1 MKVLA
6 LCTYPVEAAA
16 TRYRVA
22 QFVAPLNERDIEVT
36 LRPLLDSNSF
46 ASLYQRAKLP
56 HIVIALTGATLQRAS
71 DVCRARHFDV
81 VFVQR
86 EAILFGPPVIE
97 LLITRVLKLPM
108 VLDLDDAT
116 YVSYTSPTYGVL
128 GKALKWF
135 SKTDD
140 LIRWATVVICG
151 NRSIAEYV
159 SSKGA
164 RARIIPTVV
173 DTEVF
178 RPASTPANE
187 GGTDIDPSANAS
199 GTNKSLH
206 RTKSSRVV
214 LGWIGTHSTFP
225 YLESIFPV
233 LTDLTKDYDFRLKVV
248 GAGKE
253 EITVPGVE
261 VEDLRWSLEREVRDF
276 QSIDIGLYP
285 IDAGL
290 YSGKWAAGKSGF
302 KAIQYM
308 AVGVPYV
315 ATPVGASEEL
325 GEVGVTHFFASS
337 PEEWRNALAEL
348 IVDANK
354 RKQMGAAGRR
364 HATEHFAL
372 RTQAD
377 KLAAALREAS
387 GTLV

>member
-6 LCTYPVEAAA
+6 LASYPTEAAA
-16 TRYRVA
+16 TRYRLE
-22 QFVAPLNERDIEVT
+22 QFV
-36 LRPLLDSNSF
+36 RPLAEGDIDLTIHPFLNSKLF
-46 ASLYQRAKLP
+46 EKLYRREALPLTALGLISAILRRSGDVLSASQA
-56 HIVIALTGATLQRAS
+56 
-71 DVCRARHFDV
+71 DV
-81 VFVQR
+81 VLVQR
-86 EAILFGPPVIE
+86 EAMIFGPPLLE
-97 LLITRVLKLPM
+97 WLITCVMKRPM

-116 YVSYTSPTYGVL
+116 YVSYTSPTYGDF
-128 GKALKWF
+128 GKSLKWF

-140 LIRWATVVICG
+140 LIRWATIVVCG

-178 RPASTPANE
+178 RPACP
-187 GGTDIDPSANAS
+187 GGTDIDPSANPSANAS

-206 RTKSSRVV
+206 RTKGSRVV

-233 LTDLTKDYDFRLKVV
+233 LTELAREYDFRLKVV
-248 GAGKE
+248 GAGKD
-253 EITVPGVE
+253 EITVPGLE
-261 VEDLRWSLEREVRDF
+261 VENLRWSLEREVRDF

-285 IDAGL
+285 IDASL

-348 IVDANK
+348 IVNANK
-354 RKQMGAAGRR
+354 RKQMGAAGRC
-364 HATEHFAL
+364 HVTKQFAL
-372 RTQAD
+372 PSQAD
-377 KLAAALREAS
+377 KLAAVLREAATS
-387 GTLV
+387 N

>member
-6 LCTYPVEAAA
+6 LASYPAEAAA
-16 TRYRVA
+16 TRYRLE
-22 QFVAPLNERDIEVT
+22 QFVAPLAERGIGLTIRPFIDSNLFERLYRRKSWPLTAIGLMKSAL
-36 LRPLLDSNSF
+36 LRP
-46 ASLYQRAKLP
+46 A
-56 HIVIALTGATLQRAS
+56 
-71 DVCRARHFDV
+71 DVLAARQAEV
-81 VFVQR
+81 VLIQR
-86 EAILFGPPVIE
+86 EAMIFGPPVVE
-97 LLITRVLKLPM
+97 WLTTRLLKRPM

-116 YVSYTSPTYGVL
+116 YISYTSPTYGGL
-128 GKALKWF
+128 GKAMKWF

-140 LIRWATVVICG
+140 LIRWATIVICG

-178 RPASTPANE
+178 RPASPSSNA
-187 GGTDIDPSANAS
+187 GGTDVDPSANAS

-206 RTKSSRVV
+206 RTESSRVV

-233 LTDLTKDYDFRLKVV
+233 LTDLSKDYDFRLKVV
-248 GAGKE
+248 GAGKD
-253 EITVPGVE
+253 EITIPGVE
-261 VEDLRWSLEREVRDF
+261 VENLRWSLEREVRDF

-285 IDAGL
+285 IDASL
-290 YSGKWAAGKSGF
+290 YSNKWAAGKSGF

-325 GEVGVTHFFASS
+325 GEVGVTHFFASNHQ
-337 PEEWRNALAEL
+337 EWR
-348 IVDANK
+348 
-354 RKQMGAAGRR
+354 RG
-364 HATEHFAL
+364 
-372 RTQAD
+372 
-377 KLAAALREAS
+377 
-387 GTLV
+387 LVE

>member
-6 LCTYPVEAAA
+6 LASYPTEAAA
-16 TRYRVA
+16 TRYRLE
-22 QFVAPLNERDIEVT
+22 QFVVPLAERGINLTIHPFLTSQHFEK
-36 LRPLLDSNSF
+36 
-46 ASLYQRAKLP
+46 LYRREALP
-56 HIVIALTGATLQRAS
+56 STALGLIGATLRRSAE
-71 DVCRARHFDV
+71 VLYARQADV
-81 VFVQR
+81 VLVQR
-86 EAILFGPPVIE
+86 EAMIFGPPLIE
-97 LLITRVLKLPM
+97 WLTARVMKRPM

-116 YVSYTSPTYGVL
+116 YVSYTSPTYGGL
-128 GKALKWF
+128 GKAFKWF

-233 LTDLTKDYDFRLKVV
+233 LTELAKEYDFRLKVV
-248 GAGKE
+248 GAGKD
-253 EITVPGVE
+253 EITIPGVE
-261 VEDLRWSLEREVRDF
+261 VENLRWSLEREVRDF

-285 IDAGL
+285 IDA
-290 YSGKWAAGKSGF
+290 
-302 KAIQYM
+302 
-308 AVGVPYV
+308 V
-315 ATPVGASEEL
+315 
-325 GEVGVTHFFASS
+325 
-337 PEEWRNALAEL
+337 
-348 IVDANK
+348 
-354 RKQMGAAGRR
+354 
-364 HATEHFAL
+364 
-372 RTQAD
+372 
-377 KLAAALREAS
+377 
-387 GTLV
+387 